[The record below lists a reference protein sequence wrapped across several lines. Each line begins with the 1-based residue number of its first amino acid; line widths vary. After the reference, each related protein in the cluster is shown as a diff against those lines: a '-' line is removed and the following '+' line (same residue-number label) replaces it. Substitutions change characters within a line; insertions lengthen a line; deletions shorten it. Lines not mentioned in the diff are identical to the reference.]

1 MPGLITLGRRISAA
15 KGKHLR
21 GFKGSGVAAFPVG
34 LREGK
39 NSLMAAEKLIA
50 WTL

>member
-1 MPGLITLGRRISAA
+1 M
-15 KGKHLR
+15 R
-21 GFKGSGVAAFPVG
+21 GYKIQVLFAFLVG

-50 WTL
+50 WT